1 MRGGIPMPLI
11 LKPVFQERLW
21 GGTNLTQFGYDLP
34 NDHIGEVW
42 GISAHPHGAN
52 EILNGPYKGMTLDD
66 VWAEH
71 PKLFGEFPTKK
82 FPLLTKILDAT
93 QKLSVQVHPD
103 DTFAYE
109 FENGEYGKTECW
121 YILDAKPGAEII
133 YGTHAQT
140 KEELET
146 LLDTRR
152 FDDLFKRVPV
162 KAGDFF
168 FVPAGTVHGI
178 GEGIMILETQQS
190 SDTTYRIYDY
200 DRRDQQGQLRP
211 LHIEKS
217 KSVIRYGDESPNV
230 LPTTEVIETHKRTTF
245 VQNHFFTVVKWD
257 IDGTLNYMK
266 PREFVLVSVLEGQGD
281 LIADGEIYPIQ
292 KGSHFILTAED
303 LDNVFEGQLTLMIS
317 YV

>member
-1 MRGGIPMPLI
+1 MRGDIPMPLM
-11 LKPVFQERLW
+11 LKPVLQERLW
-21 GGTNLTQFGYDLP
+21 GGTNLSQYGYVLP

-42 GISAHPHGAN
+42 GISAHPNGAN
-52 EILNGPYKGMTLDD
+52 EILNAPYQGMTLDE
-66 VWAEH
+66 VWDTY

-103 DTFAYE
+103 DTYAYE

-133 YGTHAQT
+133 YGTNAES
-140 KEELET
+140 KEMLEK
-146 LLDTRR
+146 LLDEHR
-152 FDDLFKRVPV
+152 FEELFKRVPV
-162 KAGDFF
+162 EPGDFF
-168 FVPAGTVHGI
+168 YVPAGTVHGI
-178 GEGIMILETQQS
+178 GEGIIILETQQS

-200 DRRDQQGQLRP
+200 DRRDQNGQLRP

-217 KSVIRYGDESPNV
+217 KDVIQFGDENPNV
-230 LPTTEVIETHKRTTF
+230 IPSTEVVETHKKTTY
-245 VQNHFFTVVKWD
+245 VKNQFFTVVKWD

-266 PREFVLVSVLEGQGD
+266 PREFVLVSVLEGQGE
-281 LIADGEIYPIQ
+281 LIADGEIYPIE
-292 KGSHFILTAED
+292 KGNHFILTAED
-303 LDNVFEGQLTLMIS
+303 LDNVFEGELTLMIS

>member
-1 MRGGIPMPLI
+1 MPLM
-11 LKPVFQERLW
+11 LKPVFQQRLW
-21 GGTNLTQFGYDLP
+21 GGTNLSQYGYDLP
-34 NDHIGEVW
+34 SDHIGEVW
-42 GISAHPHGAN
+42 GISAHPNGAN
-52 EILNGPYKGMTLDD
+52 EILNGPYKGMTLDE
-66 VWAEH
+66 VWAAY

-109 FENGEYGKTECW
+109 YENGEYGKTECW
-121 YILDAKPGAEII
+121 YILDAQPGAEII
-133 YGTHAQT
+133 YGTHAKT
-140 KEELET
+140 KDELEK
-146 LLDTRR
+146 LLDERR
-152 FDDLFKRVPV
+152 FDALFKRVPV
-162 KAGDFF
+162 QSGDFF

-200 DRRDQQGQLRP
+200 DRRDQNGQLRP

-217 KSVIRYGDESPNV
+217 KAVINYGDESPN
-230 LPTTEVIETHKRTTF
+230 LIPTTEVIETHKRTTY

-266 PREFVLVSVLEGQGD
+266 PREFVLVSVLDGKGE
-281 LIADGEIYPIQ
+281 LIADGEIYPIE
-292 KGSHFILTAED
+292 KGNHFVLTAED

>member
-1 MRGGIPMPLI
+1 MPLI

-217 KSVIRYGDESPNV
+217 KSVIRYGDESLNV

>member
-1 MRGGIPMPLI
+1 MPLI

-21 GGTNLTQFGYDLP
+21 GGTNLAQYGYVLP
-34 NDHIGEVW
+34 SDHIGEVW

-52 EILNGPYKGMTLDD
+52 EILNGPYQGMTLDD
-66 VWAEH
+66 VWVTY

-103 DTFAYE
+103 DTYAYE
-109 FENGEYGKTECW
+109 FENGEFGKTECW

-133 YGTHAQT
+133 YGTNADS
-140 KEELET
+140 KET
-146 LLDTRR
+146 LAKLLDERC
-152 FDDLFKRVPV
+152 FDELFKRVPV
-162 KAGDFF
+162 EAGDFF
-168 FVPAGTVHGI
+168 YVPAGTVHGI

-200 DRRDQQGQLRP
+200 DRRDQNGQLRP

-217 KSVIRYGDESPNV
+217 KDVIQYGNESPNV
-230 LPTTEVIETHKRTTF
+230 IPTTEVIETHKRTTF
-245 VQNHFFTVVKWD
+245 VQNEFFTVVKWE

-266 PREFVLVSVLEGQGD
+266 PREFVLVSVLEGHGE
-281 LIADGEIYPIQ
+281 LIADGEIYPIE
-292 KGSHFILTAED
+292 KGHHFILTAED
-303 LDNVFEGQLTLMIS
+303 LDNVFEGEFTLIIS